1 MVIILYFVTENK
13 LQTNKV
19 TIGLE
24 DLKTGTLRMNNL
36 EHFKETDPKELLL
49 PHSLK

>member
-1 MVIILYFVTENK
+1 MVIILQLVTEDN
-13 LQTNKV
+13 LPNNKV

-24 DLKTGTLRMNNL
+24 DLKTGTLRKNNL
-36 EHFKETDPKELLL
+36 EQLKETKSKELLL